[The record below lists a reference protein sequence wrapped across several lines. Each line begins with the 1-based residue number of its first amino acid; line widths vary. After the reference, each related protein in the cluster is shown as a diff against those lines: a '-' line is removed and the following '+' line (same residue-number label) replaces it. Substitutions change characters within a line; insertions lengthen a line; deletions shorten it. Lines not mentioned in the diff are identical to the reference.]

1 MDTPSQ
7 QEIPETLGIIA
18 GRGSY
23 PWQLARSAHAQG
35 VKRVVAFA
43 FRHETSLLVQHYADE
58 TRWLWLGQLQA
69 LLDAIQAAG
78 VTQVVMAG
86 QIKPTRLFSLR
97 LDRLALSALRALPE
111 RNAHT
116 IFGAIADLL
125 QGVGATLLP
134 ASSFMETEM
143 PSAGLLSSRPPT
155 DRELADLRLGA
166 LVAKTTSG
174 LDIGQTVVVKEGTVL
189 AVEDFG
195 GTANA
200 ASYAKYLKRMMD
212 EVPGLRFALDSGN
225 LYYAGR
231 GDDILE
237 LMEHV
242 KTRVAHVHLK
252 DQTPEDNRKY
262 TTLGLGA
269 VPNEKIVKAMNA
281 AGYDGWYTLENPVGD
296 VYSDTVRQ
304 VALLKSWL
312 AESAPAAR

>member
-86 QIKPTRLFSLR
+86 QIEPTRLFSLR

-174 LDIGQTVVVKEGTVL
+174 LDIGQTVVVKEGTIL
-189 AVEDFG
+189 AVEGFEGTDKTILRAGTLSGRSG
-195 GTANA
+195 GAVVVKV
-200 ASYAKYLKRMMD
+200 AKRGHDMRFD
-212 EVPGLRFALDSGN
+212 IPVIGLRTFKMLKKAKISCLAVEAN
-225 LYYAGR
+225 R
-231 GDDILE
+231 TILLE
-237 LMEHV
+237 REH
-242 KTRVAHVHLK
+242 L
-252 DQTPEDNRKY
+252 
-262 TTLGLGA
+262 
-269 VPNEKIVKAMNA
+269 
-281 AGYDGWYTLENPVGD
+281 
-296 VYSDTVRQ
+296 
-304 VALLKSWL
+304 VALANRLSLSFL
-312 AESAPAAR
+312 AIDADLESSLSRP

>member
-1 MDTPSQ
+1 MDTPTK

-174 LDIGQTVVVKEGTVL
+174 LDIGQTVVVKEGTIL
-189 AVEDFG
+189 AVEGFEGTDKTILRAGTLSGRAG
-195 GTANA
+195 G
-200 ASYAKYLKRMMD
+200 SVVVKVAKRGHDMRFD
-212 EVPGLRFALDSGN
+212 IPVIGLRTFKMLKKAKISCLAVEAN
-225 LYYAGR
+225 R
-231 GDDILE
+231 TILLE
-237 LMEHV
+237 
-242 KTRVAHVHLK
+242 R
-252 DQTPEDNRKY
+252 
-262 TTLGLGA
+262 
-269 VPNEKIVKAMNA
+269 EK
-281 AGYDGWYTLENPVGD
+281 L
-296 VYSDTVRQ
+296 
-304 VALLKSWL
+304 VALANRLSLSFL
-312 AESAPAAR
+312 AIDADLESSLSRPPPP